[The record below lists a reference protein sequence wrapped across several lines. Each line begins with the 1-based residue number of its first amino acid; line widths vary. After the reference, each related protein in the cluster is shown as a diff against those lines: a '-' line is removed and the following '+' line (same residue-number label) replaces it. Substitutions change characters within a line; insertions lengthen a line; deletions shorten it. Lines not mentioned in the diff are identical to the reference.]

1 MTLCMAIALYCVSRF
16 IVFCTK
22 LTYSV
27 AGYVQF
33 VVGHDESNSKGIRIA
48 KYLKISRC
56 VWWWGG
62 VQRERVWISTF
73 LGSYVGQT
81 H

>member
-1 MTLCMAIALYCVSRF
+1 MTLCMAIALYCMSRF

-33 VVGHDESNSKGIRIA
+33 VVGHDESNAKGIRIA

-56 VWWWGG
+56 VCGG
-62 VQRERVWISTF
+62 GGTEGESMD
-73 LGSYVGQT
+73 
-81 H
+81 

>member
-1 MTLCMAIALYCVSRF
+1 MTLCMAIALYCTSRF

-33 VVGHDESNSKGIRIA
+33 VVRHDESNAKGIRVA
-48 KYLKISRC
+48 KYLKKSVGMC
-56 VWWWGG
+56 GG
-62 VQRERVWISTF
+62 GGEGGTEGESMD
-73 LGSYVGQT
+73 
-81 H
+81 

>member
-1 MTLCMAIALYCVSRF
+1 MTLCMAIALYCTSRS

-33 VVGHDESNSKGIRIA
+33 VVRHDESNAKGIRVA
-48 KYLKISRC
+48 KYLKKISRC
-56 VWWWGG
+56 VWWWWGG
-62 VQRERVWISTF
+62 GMEGESMD
-73 LGSYVGQT
+73 
-81 H
+81 